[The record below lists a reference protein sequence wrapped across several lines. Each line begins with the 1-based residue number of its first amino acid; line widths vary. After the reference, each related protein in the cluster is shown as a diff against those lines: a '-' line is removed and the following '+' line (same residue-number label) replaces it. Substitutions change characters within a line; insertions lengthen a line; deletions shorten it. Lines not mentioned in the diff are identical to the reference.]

1 MSPPRPGVFLTHLCI
16 TALENDGGEGG
27 GGEGRGGSDGFGD
40 GDGVGGG
47 GGWLVVIVDV
57 C

>member
-1 MSPPRPGVFLTHLCI
+1 MSPPRSEVFLTHLCI
-16 TALENDGGEGG
+16 TALENGGGEGG
-27 GGEGRGGSDGFGD
+27 GGEGRGGSDSF

-47 GGWLVVIVDV
+47 GGWLVVIVDS